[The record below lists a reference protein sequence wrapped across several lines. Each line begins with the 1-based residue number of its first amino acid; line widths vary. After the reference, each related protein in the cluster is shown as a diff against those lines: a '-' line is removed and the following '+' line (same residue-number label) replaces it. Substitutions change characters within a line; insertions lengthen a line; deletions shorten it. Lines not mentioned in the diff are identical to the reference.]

1 MDLYPLSSRQLDPDG
16 LGRSTKHIVAL
27 ALRIKGELRVDAL
40 EGALDE
46 VVERQEALR
55 TRLDYDETDGTR
67 GFQVVL
73 PPMPVPLAV
82 HDVAPAPGR
91 SRDEVAI
98 ELLTALNEEPMS
110 FADTPSLRATLHRF
124 DDHDAVLTLLSHHL
138 FSDGWS
144 IGVLRREI
152 AACYRARVTGVPH
165 TLPNPVPYREFASWE
180 QEFLRG
186 ERATAARRFWQGKL
200 AGAEMCTM
208 PTDRPFSPGTQAPR
222 AEVRNFTIDPDTLAK
237 VTASAARHRCSV
249 WHVFLAAYM
258 ALVEKIS
265 GRADLTLLTVNSGR
279 PAREFYDTIGFFA
292 NLVPVR
298 LEFGDCESFADLM
311 LRARKASAE
320 AQQHQLPLGSILELY
335 PDLMKGSGDPLAL
348 PAGFNYISSPAD
360 HEDTEFTTSV
370 EPVTLAEEQPSSFRR
385 GAFIWTFLVV
395 PAGEFRCVVEYEPS
409 AVDASTVD
417 RWGSDYIDLI
427 LAMADRPDQAWQ
439 RGQTSGKSHNGGGFA

>member
-1 MDLYPLSSRQLDPDG
+1 MDQYPLSSRQLDPDG
-16 LGRSTKHIVAL
+16 LGRSPRHIVAL

-55 TRLDYDETDGTR
+55 TRLDYDESDGTA
-67 GFQVVL
+67 GCQVVL
-73 PPMPVPLAV
+73 PPMPVPLV
-82 HDVAPAPGR
+82 LRDVPAGR
-91 SRDEVAI
+91 SRDEVAV
-98 ELLTALNEEPMS
+98 ELLTELNEEPLS
-110 FADTPSLRATLHRF
+110 YSATPSLRATLHRF
-124 DDHDAVLTLLSHHL
+124 DDRDAVLTLLSHHL

-152 AACYRARVTGVPH
+152 AACYRARVTGTPH
-165 TLPNPVPYREFASWE
+165 ALPAPVPYREFAAWE
-180 QEFLRG
+180 QDFLRG
-186 ERATAARRFWQGKL
+186 ERATAARKFWQAKL

-208 PTDRPFSPGTQAPR
+208 PTDRPHTPETRAAR

-258 ALVEKIS
+258 VLVEEIS
-265 GRADLTLLTVNSGR
+265 GQDDITLLTVNSGR

-298 LEFGDCESFADLM
+298 LEFGDCTTFLDVM

-360 HEDTEFTTSV
+360 HEDTGFTTSV
-370 EPVTLAEEQPSSFRR
+370 EPVVLPDEQPSSFRR

-395 PAGEFRCVVEYEPS
+395 ATGEFRCVVEYEPD
-409 AVDASTVD
+409 AVDASTVE
-417 RWGSDYIDLI
+417 RWGAEFIDLV
-427 LAMADRPDQAWQ
+427 LAMADRPDRPWH
-439 RGQTSGKSHNGGGFA
+439 RGQTSGKSHSGGGIS